1 MPTDFDSYPN
11 NKDGAGQRPPRRTVI
26 PFSSGRRGRYDWPP
40 IDARKAEPAV
50 TWPGFWHGRLA
61 STGAKF
67 ILVIAFLGI
76 LYIGLHHG
84 KSSATAPRPDQ
95 PLRSAL
101 TAQSPSAVP
110 SPAKPS
116 PIPAVVAPPS
126 EASLPG
132 RSANAASSP
141 RGVVAGH
148 YQAVKYEA
156 THKKAFGGCTGQ
168 LELTSSRLHFKCSHE
183 ADLDIPVSFI
193 ASAHKDGVVLAS
205 GEKYHFVI
213 ANHTKGQAEMIFN
226 SWLNRV
232 RQSEPASRESSF

>member
-11 NKDGAGQRPPRRTVI
+11 NKAGTGHRPPKRTVI
-26 PFSSGRRGRYDWPP
+26 PFASGRRGIDDWPP
-40 IDARKAEPAV
+40 IDARKESAV
-50 TWPGFWHGRLA
+50 PWPGFWHRRLA
-61 STGAKF
+61 GAGPKF
-67 ILVIAFLGI
+67 VLGIALLVI
-76 LYIGLHHG
+76 LYAALHHK
-84 KSSATAPRPDQ
+84 KSNVTTLQPDQ
-95 PLRSAL
+95 PLRSAP
-101 TAQSPSAVP
+101 TAQLAAAVP

-116 PIPAVVAPPS
+116 PIPAAVAPPS

-132 RSANAASSP
+132 RSANAVSTP

-148 YQAVKYEA
+148 YHAVKYEA